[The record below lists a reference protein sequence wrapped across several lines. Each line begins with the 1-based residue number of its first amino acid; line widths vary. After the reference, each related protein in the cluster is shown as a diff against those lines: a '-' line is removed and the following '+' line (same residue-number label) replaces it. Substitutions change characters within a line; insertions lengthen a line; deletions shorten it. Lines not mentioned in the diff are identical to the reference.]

1 MALIKNKKRLALKI
15 VGGIVL
21 CGLLLAL
28 WAFVIEPNRLTVN
41 EVQLPLRNWPASLD
55 NLRVVA
61 ISDLHV
67 GSPFIDLEKVQKIVR
82 TTNDLHPDVVV
93 LLGDFVRGGM
103 RGGHFIE
110 PEPIAEQLKGLHAR
124 LGVYAVLGNHD
135 WWYDG
140 ARVTRALQSAGITV
154 LENDVA
160 RVEQNGQSLWLLG
173 VPDFWT
179 REQDITGALK
189 KVTDDGPI
197 IALTHNPDIFPD
209 IPAKIVLTLAGHTHG
224 GQLMLGDSLGFGPL
238 MYRYWSGLYRKPG
251 PGGAALV
258 VSNGVGNWFPLR
270 TWAPAE
276 IIDLTLRSPA

>member
-1 MALIKNKKRLALKI
+1 MALIKNKKRFVLKI
-15 VGGIVL
+15 TGGIVM
-21 CGLLLAL
+21 CALLLAL

-41 EVQLPLRNWPASLD
+41 EVQLPLQNWPASLD

-67 GSPFIDLEKVQKIVR
+67 GSPFIDLEKVRKIVK

-93 LLGDFVRGGM
+93 LLGDFVRGM
-103 RGGHFIE
+103 RFGKFVE

-140 ARVTRALQSAGITV
+140 ARVTKALQSAGIVV

-160 RVEQNGQSLWLLG
+160 RIEQNGQSVWLLG

-189 KVTDDGPI
+189 KITDNGPI

-209 IPAKIVLTLAGHTHG
+209 IPQKIILTLAGHTHG
-224 GQLMLGDSLGFGPL
+224 GQVNLPFVGRLQVPSNYGQKYAIGHIEE
-238 MYRYWSGLYRKPG
+238 SGHHLYVTPG
-251 PGGAALV
+251 IGTSIIPV
-258 VSNGVGNWFPLR
+258 RFRVP
-270 TWAPAE
+270 PE
-276 IIDLTLRSPA
+276 ITVLTLKSQ